1 MVKMQVTADILK
13 VLFFPGLLFMAL
25 CGGLLAFLEGL
36 IKAVFYGGKG
46 PEWRLA
52 LGERAEGAAYSL
64 GEIAIMV
71 VSLAS
76 LGTAGYLL
84 VWAKG
89 DIFTLVLLLA
99 VAELL
104 PMIPRAGVTGEGA
117 YAPLVF
123 RTALARLVALFSV
136 GACVSLRFPGE
147 YAAGLQTFKGEGSFS
162 ALQLWSGTD
171 FALILAALIVAA
183 LALFLF
189 TLGRPPWA
197 YIPEEAGQGA
207 IKEVYLQ
214 GAQGAERAVTILL
227 SIILFLGYPW
237 EGGMGILLWSAAAL
251 GAAAVLTAA
260 RAWAEGRDRATL
272 RRWQEVGFILAVL
285 SLIVALAAAW

>member
-1 MVKMQVTADILK
+1 MQVAADILK
-13 VLFFPGLLFMAL
+13 VLIFPGLLFMAL

-36 IKAVFYGGKG
+36 FKAVFYGGKG
-46 PEWRLA
+46 PQWRLA
-52 LGERAEGAAYSL
+52 LGERAEGAAFSL
-64 GEIAIMV
+64 GEITIMV

-76 LGTAGYLL
+76 LGMAGYLL

-89 DIFTLVLLLA
+89 DIFTLVLFLA
-99 VAELL
+99 AAELL
-104 PMIPRAGVTGEGA
+104 PMVPRAGVTGEGA

-147 YAAGLQTFKGEGSFS
+147 YAAGLQTFKGEGSFN
-162 ALQLWSGTD
+162 ALQLWGGAD
-171 FALILAALIVAA
+171 FALILAALIAAA

-189 TLGRPPWA
+189 NLGRPPWA
-197 YIPEEAGQGA
+197 YIPEEAGQGT

-237 EGGMGILLWSAAAL
+237 QGGMGILLWSATAL

-285 SLIVALAAAW
+285 SLIVALAATW